1 MRSTWVMLAAIALA
15 ACNTQVD
22 RTAHEAAT
30 TGTVS
35 QAITSGED
43 DARDRATV
51 ALMMNGEVYC
61 TGTLISQF
69 VVLTAG
75 HCVNGFEPDTVYFGS
90 DPVHKG
96 GTYLDVVDF
105 QPHPDFDPDTLEN
118 DIGVVALIAP
128 GPVVPVRFAGSED
141 DEGFDI
147 GTSLKIVGFGITGGD
162 EEDVGT
168 KRIGDTVVT
177 DVDDATFRIDTSP
190 SQTCKGDSGGPAFAR
205 SDDGY
210 DVLVGV
216 TSFGDKSCAKGGT
229 DTRVSAYSSF
239 VNRYVEQQHVQSSS
253 CSSAPPRARERGP
266 GLAAIGVA
274 LLLAGRR
281 RRSERE

>member
-1 MRSTWVMLAAIALA
+1 MFAALALA
-15 ACNTQVD
+15 ACSGPGDET
-22 RTAHEAAT
+22 REA
-30 TGTVS
+30 TGTVT

-51 ALMMNGEVYC
+51 ALMADGEVYC
-61 TGTLISQF
+61 TGTLVSQF
-69 VVLTAG
+69 VVVTAG
-75 HCVNGFEPDTVYFGS
+75 HCVHGFEPDKVYFGS
-90 DPVHKG
+90 DPDNVG

-118 DIGVVALIAP
+118 DIGVVALVAP
-128 GPVVPVRFAGSED
+128 APVVPVRFAGSDAE
-141 DEGFDI
+141 EGFDV

-162 EEDVGT
+162 ADDVGT
-168 KRIGDTVVT
+168 KRTGDTVVT

-216 TSFGDKSCAKGGT
+216 TSSGDKSCAKGGT

-239 VNRYVEQQHVQSSS
+239 VNEYVEQQHVQSSGA
-253 CSSAPPRARERGP
+253 CAVRVVRSSPGRAP
-266 GLAAIGVA
+266 GLAAAGIA
-274 LLLAGRR
+274 LLVLARR